1 VVSQQRGVIFDLDDT
16 LYLERD
22 YVLSGYTAVA
32 EAVAPNAAV
41 GPETLVST
49 MWSWFESGVRTGT
62 FDRLL
67 EEYPSVRAAWSVPD
81 LVSVYRSHS
90 PSISLAPGVESL
102 IAALAETGV
111 FLGIVSDGHLH
122 GQQEKAKALRLS
134 EKFGAVV
141 FTDQWGT
148 SDWKPSRR
156 GFHEIEAVSGLKG
169 TALTY
174 IGDNPT
180 KDFTA
185 PNRLGWNTV
194 RLRCPG
200 QVHASVDDGP
210 PETAARLT
218 VHSYRELR
226 GTLLGWLG
234 GNTR

>member
-1 VVSQQRGVIFDLDDT
+1 VVGPQQGVIFDLDDT

-22 YVLSGYTAVA
+22 YVFSGYTAVA
-32 EAVAPNAAV
+32 EAVAPHAGA
-41 GPETLVST
+41 GPKALVSLMRT
-49 MWSWFESGVRTGT
+49 WFESGLTTGT

-67 EEYPSVRAAWSVPD
+67 EQYPSARAAWSVPD
-81 LVSVYRSHS
+81 LVIVYRNHS
-90 PSISLAPGVESL
+90 PNISLAPRVESL

-111 FLGIVSDGHLH
+111 FLGIVSDGHLQ

-148 SDWKPSRR
+148 SDWKPSQR
-156 GFHEIEAVSGLKG
+156 GFHEIEAVCGLMG

-180 KDFTA
+180 KDFMA

-210 PETAARLT
+210 PEAAARLT

>member
-1 VVSQQRGVIFDLDDT
+1 VVGPQQGVIFDLDDT

-22 YVLSGYTAVA
+22 YVFSGYTAVA
-32 EAVAPNAAV
+32 EAVAPHAGA
-41 GPETLVST
+41 GPKALVSLMRT
-49 MWSWFESGVRTGT
+49 WFESGLTTGT

-67 EEYPSVRAAWSVPD
+67 EQYPSARAAWSVPD
-81 LVSVYRSHS
+81 LVIVYRNHS
-90 PSISLAPGVESL
+90 PNISLAPRVESL

-111 FLGIVSDGHLH
+111 FLGIVSDGHLQ